1 MEEIAMQHT
10 GSRKKLIS
18 GALAATLAL
27 GLGVSAFAPKGSD
40 ASSHREAPLTA
51 AEPQIDQTDL
61 YTFTSPDA
69 PNTVTFVSNWI
80 PFEEPAGGPNF
91 YSFAEGVRYDVNIS
105 NDGDA
110 LPETIYRWTFANHTR
125 YPDSQF
131 LYNIG
136 PVTSLNDQD
145 LNFYQTY
152 DLKEIDK
159 DAGTKKTL
167 VNDAI
172 VAPSD
177 VGKASMPS
185 YEDLRDEAIETI
197 STDGGPGKSYVGQA
211 NDSFF
216 LDLRVFDLLYGGDFS
231 EAGDDTLE
239 GFNVNTMVLQVP
251 KTDVAK
257 GGNVANNPVI
267 GVWNTASRRSIRVQ
281 DKATGALAYEGRFV
295 QVSRLGNPLVN
306 EVVVPIGFKDYFN
319 ASKPKNDAQFLE
331 AVDNPI
337 LPKNIEAVYGIPQPD
352 SNDQKP
358 GIQRDDLIA
367 VFLTGLEGLN
377 QPAGVQPSELL
388 RFNLTTPLCEEGTC
402 AEYSRLGVIGGDN
415 AGYPNGRRLADDVVD
430 IALQVVEGELLDNPN
445 DLADG
450 VNRDD
455 KEFLDFFPYVS
466 LPTRGSDPAPHE
478 GGPESQPSP

>member
-1 MEEIAMQHT
+1 MEEIAIQHT

-27 GLGVSAFAPKGSD
+27 GLGVSAFAPRGSD
-40 ASSHREAPLTA
+40 ASSHREAPLTS

-91 YSFAEGVRYDVNIS
+91 FSFAEGVRYDVKIS

-110 LPETIYRWTFANHTR
+110 LPETIYRWTFQNHIR
-125 YPDSQF
+125 YPDTQF

-136 PVTSLNDQD
+136 QVTSLNDPD
-145 LNFYQTY
+145 LNFFQTY
-152 DLKEIDK
+152 DLKVIQK
-159 DAGTKKTL
+159 DAGTVRTL

-177 VGKASMPS
+177 VGKGSMPS
-185 YEDLRDEAIETI
+185 YEVLRDEAIENIATV
-197 STDGGPGKSYVGQA
+197 SGPGKSYVGQA

-216 LDLRVFDLLYGGDFS
+216 LDLRLFDLLYGGDFS
-231 EAGDDTLE
+231 EVGDDTLE

-251 KTDVAK
+251 KTEVAK
-257 GGNVANNPVI
+257 GGNIASNPVI
-267 GVWNTASRRSIRVQ
+267 SVWNTAARRTIRVQ
-281 DKATGALAYEGRFV
+281 DKATGALSYKGRFV

-306 EVVVPIGFKDYFN
+306 EVVVPLGSKDFFN
-319 ASKPKNDAQFLE
+319 ASKPKNDAQFLPVVNE
-331 AVDNPI
+331 PI
-337 LPKNIEAVYGIPQPD
+337 LAKNIEAVYGIPQPD
-352 SNDQKP
+352 SDPNRP
-358 GIQRDDLIA
+358 GIQRSDLIQ
-367 VFLTGLEGLN
+367 VFLTGIPGLN
-377 QPAGVQPSELL
+377 QPANVAPSELL

-415 AGYPNGRRLADDVVD
+415 AGYPNGRRLADDILD
-430 IALQVVEGELLDNPN
+430 ISVQVVEGELIGNPN
-445 DLADG
+445 DLSDG
-450 VNRDD
+450 VDRDD
-455 KEFLDFFPYVS
+455 KEFLDFFPFVS
-466 LPTRGSDPAPHE
+466 LPTRGSDPNPHE
-478 GGPESQPSP
+478 GGPETP